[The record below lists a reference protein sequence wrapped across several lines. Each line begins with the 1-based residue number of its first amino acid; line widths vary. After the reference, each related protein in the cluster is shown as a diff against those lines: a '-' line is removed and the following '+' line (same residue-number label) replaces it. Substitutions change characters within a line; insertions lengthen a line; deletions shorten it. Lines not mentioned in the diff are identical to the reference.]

1 MGWLHQLA
9 NERERRRAE
18 TLAQCLA
25 RIAEAD
31 PQIGAW
37 VSVAPQPATGSGP
50 LNGIPFGVKD
60 IFETAGLATAYGSP
74 LFANRRSPGD
84 ASLVAA
90 LRAEGGIVL
99 GKTHTTAFA
108 YFDPAPTRN
117 PRDPGHTP
125 GGSSSGSAAAVAAGM
140 VPFALGSQTQGSII
154 RPASFCGI
162 AGFKPTFGVLS
173 GEGMLPFAPS
183 LDTAGLFT
191 QDAEDMATLWGFLNR
206 DAREEALRTVAVPHR
221 IEGVEPEMMLAF
233 KDAVGRLNAA
243 GFRVAVTEMP
253 PGFGGLA
260 AAVTAIQAY
269 EGARSLE
276 PVWREHGARVGA
288 RLAAMIERGLAMPAA
303 EYKAACTLLEDQRK
317 AMRPLFTEFGLV
329 ATPAANGPAPRG
341 LESTGDPRQ
350 NAPWTGL
357 GVPVITVP
365 MPVRSALPMGL
376 QLAAAW
382 SRDNALLSTA
392 VAVEKVFRRT

>member
-1 MGWLHQLA
+1 MGWLHQWA
-9 NERERRRAE
+9 NGRERKPAAM
-18 TLAQCLA
+18 LAQCLE

-31 PQIGAW
+31 PRIRAW
-37 VSVAPQPATGSGP
+37 VQVSPQPATGAGP
-50 LNGIPFGVKD
+50 LDGVPFGVKD

-74 LFANRRSPGD
+74 LFADRPSPGD
-84 ASLVAA
+84 AALVAA
-90 LRAEGGIVL
+90 LRAKGGIVL

-117 PRDPGHTP
+117 PRKPGHTP

-162 AGFKPTFGVLS
+162 AGFKPTFGVLDRA
-173 GEGMLPFAPS
+173 GMLPFAPS
-183 LDTAGLFT
+183 LDTPGLFT
-191 QDAEDMATLWGFLNR
+191 EDAADMATLWRSLSG
-206 DAREEALRTVAVPHR
+206 DGEQEALRAVAVPRR

-243 GFRVAVTEMP
+243 GFRVAVTELP
-253 PGFGGLA
+253 AGFAGLA
-260 AAVTAIQAY
+260 AAVTAIQEY

-276 PVWREHGARVGA
+276 PVWREHGARVGVK
-288 RLAAMIERGLAMPAA
+288 LAAMIERGLAMRAA
-303 EYKAACTLLEDQRK
+303 EYDAARTLVEDQKK
-317 AMRPLFTEFGLV
+317 AMRPLFEEFGLV

-365 MPVRSALPMGL
+365 MPVRASLPMGL

-382 SRDNALLSTA
+382 SRDTALVSFA
-392 VAVEKVFRRT
+392 VEVEKVFRRS

>member
-9 NERERRRAE
+9 NEREGKPAE
-18 TLAQCLA
+18 TLARCRA
-25 RIAEAD
+25 RIAEID
-31 PQIGAW
+31 PRIRAW
-37 VSVAPQPATGSGP
+37 VSVEPQPATGSGP
-50 LNGIPFGVKD
+50 LDGIPFGVKD
-60 IFETAGLATAYGSP
+60 IYETAGLATAYGSP
-74 LFANRRSPGD
+74 LFAGRRTPGD
-84 ASLVAA
+84 AALVAA
-90 LRAEGGIVL
+90 LRAKGGIVL

-140 VPFALGSQTQGSII
+140 VPFALGSQTQGSVI

-162 AGFKPTFGVLS
+162 AGFKPTFGLLDRA
-173 GEGMLPFAPS
+173 GMLPFAPS
-183 LDTAGLFT
+183 LDTPGFFT
-191 QDAEDMATLWGFLNR
+191 EDAEDMATLWRFLNG
-206 DAREEALRTVAVPHR
+206 DEQEGTLWSVAAPRR

-243 GFRVAVTEMP
+243 GFRVALTEMP
-253 PGFGGLA
+253 VEFAGLA
-260 AAVTAIQAY
+260 AAVSAIQAY

-276 PVWREHGARVGA
+276 PVWREHRERVGVK
-288 RLAAMIERGLAMPAA
+288 LAAMIERGLAMPAA
-303 EYKAACTLLEDQRK
+303 EYEAARTLVEDQRK
-317 AMRPLFTEFGLV
+317 AMRPLFEEFGLV

-357 GVPVITVP
+357 GVPVVTVP
-365 MPVRSALPMGL
+365 MPVRASLPMGL

-382 SRDNALLSTA
+382 SRDRALVSSA
-392 VAVEKVFRRT
+392 VEVEKVFTRA